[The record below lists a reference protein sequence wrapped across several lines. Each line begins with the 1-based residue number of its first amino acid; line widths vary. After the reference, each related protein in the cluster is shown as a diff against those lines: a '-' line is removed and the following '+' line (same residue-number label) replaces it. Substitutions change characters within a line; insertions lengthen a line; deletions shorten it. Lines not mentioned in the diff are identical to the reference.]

1 MFSRMVSLLDK
12 TLSCMRDNITTFTE
26 NTMDA
31 MKLDYMGSAVLL
43 RCLVGGLG
51 FVGFGTFKI
60 LMSKERQARNPHTGE
75 ALTVKS
81 KLTPKFKFS
90 KTFLD

>member
-1 MFSRMVSLLDK
+1 MALSKEEKETIKEAGALIKRELLEMAPSTPEEGEK
-12 TLSCMRDNITTFTE
+12 
-26 NTMDA
+26 
-31 MKLDYMGSAVLL
+31 K
-43 RCLVGGLG
+43 LG